1 MKNLLREILCSRVY
15 DVARETPL
23 EAAPKLSARLQRA
36 VLFKREDLQPI
47 FSFKIRGAYNRM
59 AHLSTEERA
68 RGVIAASAGNHAQ
81 GVAWGARHLG
91 IDAVIVMP
99 RTTPDIKIQ
108 AVRSAGA
115 EVILHGDS
123 YSDAQLHCN
132 RLIEETGMVFIH
144 PFDDPLVIAGQGTV
158 GAEILRQHGEGLEAI
173 FVPVGGGGLIAG
185 VAAYLKAIVPE
196 LRIIGVEPFEA
207 DAMYRSLQ
215 ADSRIALEQVG
226 IFADGVAVRQV
237 GKHTFALCRQYVDEI
252 VRVSNDEICAA
263 IKDVFEETRSIMEP
277 AGALAVAGLKR
288 KAAEA
293 GPSSGAW
300 VAILSGANMNFDR
313 LRFIAERTEIGE
325 NREALFAVTIPEQP
339 GAFRAFCAAIGR
351 ERVIT
356 EFNYRLHRRDEAQ
369 IFVGVAVRDRAD
381 ARKLLQG
388 LQALGH
394 RAADLSDDELAKLH
408 IRHMVGGHARAA
420 RHERVFRF
428 EFPERPGA
436 LMDFLEK
443 TGGRWNISLFH
454 YRNNGVDFGRVL
466 AGFEVDPADA
476 QDFARMLASLE
487 LPYAEETDNLAYR
500 LFLDQGD
507 RDDSEKAAEIPRVA
521 PLVVAGE
528 HQS

>member
-1 MKNLLREILCSRVY
+1 
-15 DVARETPL
+15 
-23 EAAPKLSARLQRA
+23 
-36 VLFKREDLQPI
+36 
-47 FSFKIRGAYNRM
+47 
-59 AHLSTEERA
+59 
-68 RGVIAASAGNHAQ
+68 
-81 GVAWGARHLG
+81 
-91 IDAVIVMP
+91 
-99 RTTPDIKIQ
+99 
-108 AVRSAGA
+108 
-115 EVILHGDS
+115 
-123 YSDAQLHCN
+123 
-132 RLIEETGMVFIH
+132 
-144 PFDDPLVIAGQGTV
+144 
-158 GAEILRQHGEGLEAI
+158 
-173 FVPVGGGGLIAG
+173 
-185 VAAYLKAIVPE
+185 
-196 LRIIGVEPFEA
+196 
-207 DAMYRSLQ
+207 
-215 ADSRIALEQVG
+215 
-226 IFADGVAVRQV
+226 
-237 GKHTFALCRQYVDEI
+237 
-252 VRVSNDEICAA
+252 
-263 IKDVFEETRSIMEP
+263 
-277 AGALAVAGLKR
+277 
-288 KAAEA
+288 
-293 GPSSGAW
+293 
-300 VAILSGANMNFDR
+300 
-313 LRFIAERTEIGE
+313 
-325 NREALFAVTIPEQP
+325 VTIPEQP